1 MGPDWLIYIRLLFAF
16 LLLLQPA
23 SACLLGCSMGKRGAE
38 KFQNLQADQEIQSLQ
53 VPSSLHHYGF
63 LLAESN
69 DQILSVGF

>member
-38 KFQNLQADQEIQSLQ
+38 KFQNLHANNGPEYKHCKYLQAFIIMVSCLQ
-53 VPSSLHHYGF
+53 NQMTSFY
-63 LLAESN
+63 
-69 DQILSVGF
+69 Q